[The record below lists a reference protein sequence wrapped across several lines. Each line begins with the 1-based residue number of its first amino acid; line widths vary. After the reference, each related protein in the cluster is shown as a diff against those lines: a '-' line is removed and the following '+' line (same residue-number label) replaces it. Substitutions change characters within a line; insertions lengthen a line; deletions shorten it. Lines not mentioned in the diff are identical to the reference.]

1 MEVQEYLGDENQGR
15 QKWAISS
22 HRKLWQV
29 SQTHPP
35 SQKFVHQVV
44 LEPIQKF
51 NSIQLYLHNTSYEY
65 QVKY

>member
-51 NSIQLYLHNTSYEY
+51 NSI
-65 QVKY
+65 